1 MSQRPQYL
9 FPDGAQIG
17 ASNVVLHAR
26 AKQHRVS
33 NYAGPLSIK
42 TVLSGRVGWIV
53 GGRQLVVDRSS
64 FLVLSDGEKYSMDI
78 AAAKPVETCCVFFG
92 RGFVEQVALDAT
104 SPLQEALDN
113 PERVGPPLPYLSA
126 LHSDRERAL
135 TTPIHTLAVRCEQA
149 LTPSAWEQDFLFL
162 AEALLGL
169 YEQIRSQAARV
180 PSIRRSTREEL
191 FRKLLR
197 GRDYMHAHA
206 SGPVSLAD
214 AARAACVSPF
224 HFHRGFTRAFGVTPH
239 AYLTAVR
246 LGQARERLEAGAT
259 VLEASLEAGFSSPSA
274 FSRLF
279 RSQHGEPPSAIRRK
293 FARLSRTPEL

>member
-1 MSQRPQYL
+1 MNQRPQFL

-17 ASNVVLHAR
+17 PNNVVLHAR

-42 TVLSGRVGWIV
+42 TVLCGRVAWIV
-53 GGRQLVVDRSS
+53 AGRQLVVDRAS
-64 FLVLSDGEKYSMDI
+64 FLVLSDGEQYSMDI

-92 RGFVEQVALDAT
+92 RGFVEQVALDVT
-104 SPLQEALDN
+104 SPLEQALDN
-113 PERVGPPLPYLSA
+113 PERLGPPLPYLSA
-126 LHSDRERAL
+126 LHSDRERDL
-135 TTPIHTLAVRCEQA
+135 TTPIHTLAGRCRQA
-149 LTPSAWEQDFLFL
+149 LAPSAWEQDFLLL
-162 AEALLGL
+162 AEALVGL

-180 PSIRRSTREEL
+180 PSLRQSTREEL
-191 FRKLLR
+191 FRRLLR
-197 GRDYMHAHA
+197 GRDYMHARA

-239 AYLTAVR
+239 AYLTSLR
-246 LGQARERLEAGAT
+246 LAHARERLETGAT
-259 VLEASLEAGFSSPSA
+259 VLEACLAAGFLSPSA

-279 RSQHGEPPSAIRRK
+279 RTEFGEPPSATRRK
-293 FARLSRTPEL
+293 FARLSTTPEL